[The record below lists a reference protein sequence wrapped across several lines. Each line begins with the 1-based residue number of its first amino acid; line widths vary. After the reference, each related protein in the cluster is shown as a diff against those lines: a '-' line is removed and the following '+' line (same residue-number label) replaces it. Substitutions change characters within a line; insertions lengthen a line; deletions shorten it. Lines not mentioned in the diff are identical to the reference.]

1 VLRQAIVKD
10 AAGIVISH
18 NHPSHDPTPSK
29 EDVDITRRL
38 IEAAKVIGIR
48 IIDHVVIG
56 RPSDHTPGFVSLR
69 EKNLVA
75 FE

>member
-1 VLRQAIVKD
+1 M
-10 AAGIVISH
+10 
-18 NHPSHDPTPSK
+18 
-29 EDVDITRRL
+29 DITRRL

-56 RPSDHTPGFVSLR
+56 RPSDHTPGYVSLR